1 MRRAAA
7 LLALAALLAG
17 CAPLRDLLVVRGD
30 YGSSSGAR
38 GEVGVRF

>member
-1 MRRAAA
+1 MRRVAALLLLAAA
-7 LLALAALLAG
+7 LTA

-30 YGSSSGAR
+30 YGSSSGVR